1 MKTRNLM
8 TSSLVL
14 LALSGCSYPE
24 DPKSVALAVCEATKN
39 IDTDTMQKY
48 STKAFAR
55 KLESQGAG
63 FKIALKN
70 KNPKALALKKEY
82 AKISCED
89 LTVVE
94 IEGRMMEIKSSSSMI
109 NGMKLK
115 EIKHQWRIIE

>member
-1 MKTRNLM
+1 M